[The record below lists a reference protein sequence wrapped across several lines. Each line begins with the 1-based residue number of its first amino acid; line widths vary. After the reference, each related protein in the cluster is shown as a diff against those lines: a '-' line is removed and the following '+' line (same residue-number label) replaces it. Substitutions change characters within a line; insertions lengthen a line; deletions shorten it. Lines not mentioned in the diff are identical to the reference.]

1 MNPTEM
7 VFEEWKT
14 YAGKKTLK
22 KRALDLSGLI
32 SNSRLKIIGITG
44 IRRSGKSSILIM
56 LQKSISGRYGVYV
69 LNERQDRLWQVV

>member
-7 VFEEWKT
+7 IFEEWKN
-14 YAGKKTLK
+14 YAQKKVMK
-22 KRALDLSGLI
+22 KRALDLGGLI

-56 LQKSISGRYGVYV
+56 L
-69 LNERQDRLWQVV
+69 